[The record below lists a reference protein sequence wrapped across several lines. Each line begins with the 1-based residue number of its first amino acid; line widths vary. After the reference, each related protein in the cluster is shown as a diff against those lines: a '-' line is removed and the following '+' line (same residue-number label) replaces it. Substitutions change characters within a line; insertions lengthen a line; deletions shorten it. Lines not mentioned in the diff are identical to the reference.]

1 MKIIG
6 SFVYKQENRFF
17 MKIFSNKKCKF
28 VPLTMWQS
36 YPKNIVLYPTDIH
49 VWKANM
55 DIELSFQDELW
66 LTLSEDEKARANRFR
81 FPYLRVRYIAA
92 RGILRRLLAQYL
104 SVPADSFRFE
114 YGEQG
119 KPSLSDF
126 PNFEFNISHSHD
138 HVVFAF
144 AKDMTLG
151 IDVEFINPKIDCEVI
166 APRFF
171 SKNEA
176 NALLALPSI
185 ERPPIF
191 FNCWTRKEA
200 FIKAKGGGLSIPLD
214 QFEVTLLAD
223 DAPEL
228 LTIDWAPEEVKNW
241 SVFSFNVNKEFV
253 GALMT
258 NQNIGE
264 VYYYNF
270 S

>member
-1 MKIIG
+1 
-6 SFVYKQENRFF
+6 
-17 MKIFSNKKCKF
+17 
-28 VPLTMWQS
+28 MWQS
-36 YPKNIVLYPTDIH
+36 SPKNIDLSPTDIH

-55 DIELSFQDELW
+55 DIELSLQNKFW
-66 LTLSEDEKARANRFR
+66 LTLSEDEKIRANRFR
-81 FPYLRVRYIAA
+81 FPHLRVRYIAA
-92 RGILRRLLAQYL
+92 RGILRHLLAKYL
-104 SVPADSFRFE
+104 SVSAESIRFE

-119 KPSLSDF
+119 KPFLSDF
-126 PNFEFNISHSHD
+126 PTFKFNISHSHD

-144 AKDMTLG
+144 AQDMTLG

-176 NALLALPSI
+176 ATLLALPPAD
-185 ERPPIF
+185 RPPVF

-223 DAPEL
+223 DTPQL
-228 LTIDWAPEEVKNW
+228 LAIDWAPNEVKSW
-241 SVFSFNVNKEFV
+241 SIFSFSVNEEFV

-258 NQNIGE
+258 AGE
-264 VYYYNF
+264 VGEVFWFEYV
-270 S
+270 